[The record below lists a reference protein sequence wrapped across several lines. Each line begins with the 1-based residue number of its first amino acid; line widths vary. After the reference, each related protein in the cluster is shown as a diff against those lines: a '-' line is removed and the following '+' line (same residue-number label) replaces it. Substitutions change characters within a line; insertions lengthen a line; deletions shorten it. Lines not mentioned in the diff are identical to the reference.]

1 MSEFEIL
8 GTAAWLLV
16 SLLGAV
22 IIASF
27 AQFRK
32 AEPDVFDWLLWAGAV
47 MAVLFVGGEAIY
59 WGAKIALVFNGYGST
74 DAG

>member
-1 MSEFEIL
+1 MSELQIL
-8 GTAAWLLV
+8 GTGAWLLF
-16 SLLGAV
+16 SLVGAV
-22 IIASF
+22 VIASI

-32 AEPDVFDWLLWAGAV
+32 AEPDVFDWLLWAGIV

-59 WGAKIALVFNGYGST
+59 WGVRLAWTLNGYGST